1 MILCVA
7 PNPSIDKLFEVERL
21 EPGGIHRPTSFVQ
34 VPGGKGLNVA
44 RAAATLGADV
54 RAVALLGG
62 AGGRWIADEL
72 EAIGI
77 TLSAVWHAGD
87 TRSCLSVADADTHSL
102 TEFYE
107 DGPRVG
113 EDAWREL
120 VSRVGEQSTT
130 ASWVAVSGSLP
141 PDADDDGYEQ
151 LGRGAHLAVDATRLG
166 SARPALVKVNAQE
179 AAQMTGIQ
187 TDTPAR
193 ALEAAHALRKGA
205 GGEGRAATVTFRA
218 GAALVDPD
226 GRGWQGCLDASG
238 PYPVGSGD
246 AFLAGLL
253 VEVERGASWPD
264 ALIAGLGAGAANAE
278 LPGAGRLDRSRA
290 ERLRASASVVP
301 AGER

>member
-1 MILCVA
+1 VILCVA

-77 TLSAVWHAGD
+77 TLSAVWHDGN
-87 TRSCLSVADADTHSL
+87 TRSCLSVADADTQSL

-107 DGPRVG
+107 DGPRV
-113 EDAWREL
+113 EDDAWREL
-120 VSRVGEQSTT
+120 VSRVGEQATT

-141 PDADDDGYEQ
+141 PGTPDDGYEQ
-151 LGRGAHLAVDATRLG
+151 LGRGAHLAVDATSLG
-166 SARPALVKVNAQE
+166 TARPALVKVNAEE
-179 AAQMTGIQ
+179 AAQMTGLQ
-187 TDTPAR
+187 TDTAER
-193 ALEAAHALRKGA
+193 ALAAAHELRKHA
-205 GGEGRAATVTFRA
+205 GGEGHAAIVTIRS

-226 GRGWQGCLDASG
+226 GRAWQGRLDASG

-246 AFLAGLL
+246 ALLAGLL
-253 VEVERGASWPD
+253 VTVEQGASWPD
-264 ALIAGLGAGAANAE
+264 ALSAGLGAGAANAE

-290 ERLRASASVVP
+290 ERLRDSASVIP